1 MMSFYAVV
9 KDGGMILI
17 KIENILQKLR
27 LVLVALSGTALIS
40 LVLMITLDVF
50 LRFVFNAPLPASL
63 EMSQLFEPHV
73 VFLPMAF
80 ALATGSHV
88 RVSLFTQHFRGRIR
102 KWVEIF
108 DFSIALIFFGL
119 FFYWGWLHFW
129 ASFKINEIMLA
140 SIKLYWWTGKLAMP
154 LGLCLI
160 TVECLYQMVLI
171 FARPAANKAL

>member
-1 MMSFYAVV
+1 MSLE
-9 KDGGMILI
+9 KTEEIL
-17 KIENILQKLR
+17 KKLR
-27 LVLVALSGTALIS
+27 LSLVVLSGAALIGM
-40 LVLMITLDVF
+40 VLMITLDVF
-50 LRFVFNAPLPASL
+50 LRFVFNAPLPATL

-88 RVSLFTQHFRGRIR
+88 RVSLITQHFRGRFR
-102 KWVEIF
+102 KVVEIF
-108 DFSIALIFFGL
+108 DFAVALVFFAC
-119 FFYWGWLHFW
+119 FTYWGWLHFW

-154 LGLCLI
+154 LGLALI

-171 FARPAANKAL
+171 VSRPASAKG

>member
-1 MMSFYAVV
+1 MN
-9 KDGGMILI
+9 LT
-17 KIENILQKLR
+17 KIEFFLRKLR
-27 LVLVALSGTALIS
+27 LALVAISGAALIS
-40 LVLMITLDVF
+40 MVLMITLDVF

-88 RVSLFTQHFRGRIR
+88 RVSLFTQHFRSRTR

-108 DFSIALIFFGL
+108 DFSIAMVFFGL

-129 ASFKINEIMLA
+129 ASFKINEVMLA

-154 LGLCLI
+154 LGLFLI
-160 TVECLYQMVLI
+160 TIECLYQVIMI
-171 FARPAANKAL
+171 ISRTATNKGL

>member
-1 MMSFYAVV
+1 MS
-9 KDGGMILI
+9 LI
-17 KIENILQKLR
+17 KVENILQKLR
-27 LVLVALSGTALIS
+27 LALVVLSGAALIS
-40 LVLMITLDVF
+40 MVLMITLDVF

-88 RVSLFTQHFRGRIR
+88 RVSLFTQHFRGRAR
-102 KWVEIF
+102 YFAEIF
-108 DFSIALIFFGL
+108 AYAVATIFFGL

-154 LGLCLI
+154 LGLSLMTI
-160 TVECLYQMVLI
+160 ECLYQMVVI
-171 FARPAANKAL
+171 ISRPIAHPPKGL

>member
-1 MMSFYAVV
+1 MSLM
-9 KDGGMILI
+9 KME
-17 KIENILQKLR
+17 KILQKLR
-27 LVLVALSGTALIS
+27 LALVALSGAALICM
-40 LVLMITLDVF
+40 VLMITLDVF

-88 RVSLFTQHFRGRIR
+88 RVSLFTQHLRGRA
-102 KWVEIF
+102 KYFVEIF
-108 DFSIALIFFGL
+108 AYAIAAIFFGL

-154 LGLCLI
+154 LGLFLI

-171 FARPAANKAL
+171 ISRPATNKGS

>member
-1 MMSFYAVV
+1 MSLA
-9 KDGGMILI
+9 
-17 KIENILQKLR
+17 KIEKIFQKLR
-27 LVLVALSGTALIS
+27 LALVAISGAALIAMI
-40 LVLMITLDVF
+40 LMITLDVF
-50 LRFVFNAPLPASL
+50 LRFAFNSPLPATL

-88 RVSLFTQHFRGRIR
+88 RVSLFTQHFRGRA
-102 KWVEIF
+102 KKFAEIF
-108 DFSIALIFFGL
+108 AYVVAIVFFALFT
-119 FFYWGWLHFW
+119 YWGWLHFW

>member
-1 MMSFYAVV
+1 MMFSYGFL
-9 KDGGMILI
+9 KDGNMSLI
-17 KIENILQKLR
+17 KIEKFLQKLR
-27 LVLVALSGTALIS
+27 LALVAISGAALIAMI
-40 LVLMITLDVF
+40 LMITLDVF

-63 EMSQLFEPHV
+63 EMSQLFQPHV

-88 RVSLFTQHFRGRIR
+88 RVSLFTQHFRGKAKRY
-102 KWVEIF
+102 V
-108 DFSIALIFFGL
+108 DFFAYLIATIFFS
-119 FFYWGWLHFW
+119 FFTYWGWLHFW

-171 FARPAANKAL
+171 LARPVENKAL